1 MTALAVD
8 ETGIAAA
15 LGSSGRVRKN
25 RWGLL
30 WSREMGGVVLVER
43 WKGWQRRD
51 GSLVEQR
58 YWRGGFLKSFY
69 IQIELWDRRSHERQL
84 SFVAHLEVT
93 ND

>member
-25 RWGLL
+25 TWGLL

-43 WKGWQRRD
+43 WKGWQSIWEFGRAKKLE
-51 GSLVEQR
+51 G
-58 YWRGGFLKSFY
+58 WFLKIFLHS
-69 IQIELWDRRSHERQL
+69 D
-84 SFVAHLEVT
+84 
-93 ND
+93 

>member
-30 WSREMGGVVLVER
+30 WSREMRGVVLVER
-43 WKGWQRRD
+43 CEEW
-51 GSLVEQR
+51 
-58 YWRGGFLKSFY
+58 
-69 IQIELWDRRSHERQL
+69 
-84 SFVAHLEVT
+84 
-93 ND
+93 